1 MNKKGADVNIQN
13 KNGKTALMIAKEFGY
28 TEIVEL
34 LKQAG
39 AKE

>member
-1 MNKKGADVNIQN
+1 VKDFYRVF
-13 KNGKTALMIAKEFGY
+13 TALKWASNNGH
-28 TEIVEL
+28 TDIVEL